1 MEAAVAAAAV
11 IQVNQA
17 IQETMHLTVQM
28 VKQAL
33 LIIPPTMVTL
43 LIMIISQATLV
54 QMVKLAK
61 RDKLD
66 KMVTQEMLLQ

>member
-66 KMVTQEMLLQ
+66 KMVTLEMLLQ